1 MDTQSIDFRSA
12 YGGNELGRYVSEGH
26 EVPLLHTQSGTDL
39 EEGKGRGGS

>member
-12 YGGNELGRYVSEGH
+12 YGGNELGRGVSAGH
-26 EVPLLHTQSGTDL
+26 EAPLVHTRGGTDL